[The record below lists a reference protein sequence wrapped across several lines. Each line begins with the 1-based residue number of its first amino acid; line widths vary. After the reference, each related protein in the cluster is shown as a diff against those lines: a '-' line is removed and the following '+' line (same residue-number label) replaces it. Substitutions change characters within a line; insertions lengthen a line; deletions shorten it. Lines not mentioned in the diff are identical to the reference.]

1 MVHNHNSTFIDLF
14 YALRGGG
21 FGFGVVV
28 SLTVRTHPLPD
39 HLGVMSGS
47 VTSYR
52 KVQFSKHKLLPSL
65 DPVHLLQS

>member
-1 MVHNHNSTFIDLF
+1 MAENLKATFIDLF

-28 SLTVRTHPLPD
+28 SLAVRTHPLPD
-39 HLGVMSGS
+39 RLGVMSGS

-52 KVQFSKHKLLPSL
+52 KVSFSKHKLLPSF
-65 DPVHLLQS
+65 DPVYFLQS